1 MAPDLHRV
9 APWMSAAVL
18 AVLASVLVGAG
29 VASRELRLAWWWDLL
44 IGTTIVGGLAAHVYL
59 LSGGRGA
66 WRVARAVFARG
77 WQALVSYRFQLVM
90 LLVQLV
96 VFAALVIGL
105 GAPVLRIVFGPIGAA
120 LGAYTRTNYVVFLML
135 GIALFPVLWSSF
147 QVTSQRLRQEQMT
160 GMFEALAVT
169 PAGARTLPFAYLL
182 SSLGASLGAFFAL
195 LLVFK
200 LLLPPEGTLAVTEP
214 RALLAFASILA
225 PAVVT
230 MWGLGL
236 MMGGLTALFKQ
247 AQQAAT
253 TLRVIMV
260 VFAGL
265 YIPLA
270 LMPPWAFV
278 LSRALPASYAGEG
291 ARGALAEGLHLSE
304 MWLELFV
311 LMAFAL
317 VTSLAGMWVYRTLL
331 DRARRAGTL
340 YGY

>member
-1 MAPDLHRV
+1 MV
-9 APWMSAAVL
+9 S
-18 AVLASVLVGAG
+18 LVFL
-29 VASRELRLAWWWDLL
+29 SRENKAAWWDFLL
-44 IGTTIVGGLAAHVYL
+44 APIVVGGLGLHVYL
-59 LSGGRGA
+59 LAGGRGA
-66 WRVARAVFARG
+66 WRVAQAVFARG
-77 WQALVSYRFQLVM
+77 WQALVSYRFQLLM
-90 LLVQLV
+90 LVVQLV
-96 VFAALVIGL
+96 VFTALVVFL
-105 GAPVLRIVFGPIGAA
+105 GAPVLRILFGPVGAA

-135 GIALFPVLWSSF
+135 GIALFPVLWSAF
-147 QVTSQRLRQEQMT
+147 QVTSQRLRQEQVT

-182 SSLGASLGAFFAL
+182 SSLGASLAAFAGI
-195 LLVFK
+195 LLVFR

-214 RALLAFASILA
+214 GPLAAFAAILA

-236 MMGGLTALFKQ
+236 MMGGLTAVFKQ

-253 TLRVIMV
+253 TLRVVMV

-270 LMPPWAFV
+270 VMPPWAYV
-278 LSRALPASYAGEG
+278 VSRALPASYAGEG
-291 ARGALAEGLHLSE
+291 ARGALAEGAYLSE
-304 MWLELFV
+304 MTTELTV

-317 VTSLAGMWVYRTLL
+317 LTSVVGMWVYQRLL

>member
-1 MAPDLHRV
+1 MSLVPLAQGAPG
-9 APWMSAAVL
+9 P
-18 AVLASVLVGAG
+18 
-29 VASRELRLAWWWDLL
+29 WWDFLL
-44 IGTTIVGGLAAHVYL
+44 APLVVGGLALHVYL
-59 LSGGRGA
+59 LAGGGGA

-77 WQALVSYRFQLVM
+77 WHALVSYRFQLVM

-105 GAPVLRIVFGPIGAA
+105 GAPVLRLVFGPIGAA

-147 QVTSQRLRQEQMT
+147 QVTSQRLRQEQVT

-182 SSLGASLGAFFAL
+182 ASLGGSLAAFAGI
-195 LLVFK
+195 LLVFQF
-200 LLLPPEGTLAVTEP
+200 LLPPEGTLAITQP
-214 RALLAFASILA
+214 RPLFAFVAILA

-236 MMGGLTALFKQ
+236 MMGGLTAVFKQ

-253 TLRVIMV
+253 TLRVVMV

-270 LMPPWAFV
+270 VMPPWAYIV
-278 LSRALPASYAGEG
+278 SRALPASYAGEG
-291 ARGALAEGLHLSE
+291 ARGALAEGAYLSE
-304 MWLELFV
+304 MAPSLYV
-311 LMAFAL
+311 LLAFAL
-317 VTSLAGMWVYRTLL
+317 LSSLAGMWVYQRLL